1 MAGTRRR
8 DDGFTLI
15 EMLVALTIIGIV
27 GVVFGMA
34 AVDGFRTTA
43 QSSASLADS
52 ANRETL
58 TSRLIDDVESA
69 TTLTSRPATT
79 PCTLPVPDADAL
91 FLAQLPDES
100 VVYFQ
105 ATSADATSGQ
115 LWRVTCAGGTTAAPS
130 EMASWPAGPS
140 ASFDCGSP
148 CRQVSV
154 LVPPAATNTTG
165 NSEPYTLTVS
175 QETTS

>member
-1 MAGTRRR
+1 MAEARRG
-8 DDGFTLI
+8 DEGFTLI

-27 GVVFGMA
+27 GVVFGLA
-34 AVDGFRTTA
+34 AVDGFRTTS
-43 QSSASLADS
+43 QSTAALADS

-69 TTLTSRPATT
+69 TTLTKLPATT
-79 PCTLPVPDADAL
+79 PCTLSVPDPL
-91 FLAQLPDES
+91 LLAQLPDES
-100 VVYFQ
+100 VVYYQ
-105 ATSADATSGQ
+105 ATSADGTSGQ
-115 LWRVTCAGGTTAAPS
+115 LWRVTCAGGTTATPN

-140 ASFDCGSP
+140 ATFDCADP

-154 LVPPAATNTTG
+154 LVPPAAMNTTG
-165 NSEPYTLTVS
+165 GSEPFTLTVS